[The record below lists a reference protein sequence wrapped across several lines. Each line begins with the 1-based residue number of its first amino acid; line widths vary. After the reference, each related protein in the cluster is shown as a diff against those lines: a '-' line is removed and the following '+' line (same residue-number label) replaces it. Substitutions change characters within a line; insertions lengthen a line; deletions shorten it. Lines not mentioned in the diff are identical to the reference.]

1 MEEGVRVGL
10 LRQMGVVRR
19 KQPQRKAG
27 YAADVGLWD
36 ENFFGWGE
44 EDIDFSY
51 RLYQHGLVPIFL
63 ASRNAVCYHLD
74 HSVDHQ
80 KNTST
85 LCANAR
91 YLLRKFPEIV
101 EHRRQAYSLF
111 NIDIDALLN
120 ASTTRNT
127 CS

>member
-1 MEEGVRVGL
+1 M
-10 LRQMGVVRR
+10 
-19 KQPQRKAG
+19 
-27 YAADVGLWD
+27 WD

-63 ASRNAVCYHLD
+63 ASRNAACYHLD
-74 HSVDHQ
+74 HPVDHE

-91 YLLRKFPEIV
+91 YLLKKFPEIV
-101 EHRRQAYSLF
+101 EHRRQAYRLF
-111 NIDIDALLN
+111 NIDIDALL
-120 ASTTRNT
+120 TDDD
-127 CS
+127 